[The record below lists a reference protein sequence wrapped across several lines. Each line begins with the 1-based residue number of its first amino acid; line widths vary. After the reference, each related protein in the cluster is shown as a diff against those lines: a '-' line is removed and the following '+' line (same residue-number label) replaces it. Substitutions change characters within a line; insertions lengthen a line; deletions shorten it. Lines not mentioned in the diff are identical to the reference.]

1 MKNFKNYLSTL
12 VVIALLFTS
21 CSKDEVGTPI
31 DDTNSESVVLTFGA
45 VLNDL
50 ANRSTNKAHF
60 DQVPTCSDA
69 DPAFAIIGFS
79 VDGEEN
85 PDVTVAILS
94 DSNGYFT
101 AYSEAL
107 KILVPSGES
116 VTITLNSFIVYDGDP
131 SISGSEIIWIAP
143 IEDEEGEFDG
153 YVENPLPFDFELEAG
168 TKPYIDIEVLCF
180 DRRMVNEY
188 GYVFFDITDKEL
200 IELCLFG
207 NFCTPEG
214 RHYVANYSVDVWML
228 NSDGSLGTQ
237 LYDDVTRISTLVN
250 GEYAASPLCLVLPD
264 DTDVDESYYIEISIL
279 DGPNYDTTPGLVK
292 TLTITD
298 AGVRVFFN
306 DEVTSEYA
314 HFFVDCDEDDIFDEP
329 SDDSDQYTGC
339 LRGFNGSNSI
349 AITSMKLQGNELSV
363 VILAAGMEA
372 NEMHPQ
378 HIHGFTDGSN
388 ATCPTLDAGADTDG
402 DGLISITEGLPFYG
416 PVQLSMEVSSG
427 VFPTASSDGTY
438 FYSRTFTL
446 TSAQLAAITPLD
458 LKTVVLHGR
467 TVNGT
472 YDASLPVTCGEL
484 EESGVIVP

>member
-1 MKNFKNYLSTL
+1 MKNFKVCVAYLA
-12 VVIALLFTS
+12 VFAMLFTS
-21 CSKDEVGTPI
+21 CSKDEP
-31 DDTNSESVVLTFGA
+31 SVVDPDGSNSVALTFGA

-50 ANRSTNKAHF
+50 ANRSMNKAHF
-60 DQVPTCSDA
+60 DQVPDCSDA
-69 DPAFAIIGFS
+69 APAFAIIGLS
-79 VDGEEN
+79 VDGDEK

-107 KILVPSGES
+107 KILIPSGES
-116 VTITLNSFIVYDGDP
+116 VTITVNSFIIYDGDP
-131 SISGSEIIWIAP
+131 SLPGSEIIWIAP
-143 IEDEEGEFDG
+143 IENEEGEFDG
-153 YVENPLPFDFELEAG
+153 YVDNPLPFDFELAAG

-207 NFCTPEG
+207 NFCPPEG
-214 RHYVANYSVDVWML
+214 RHFVANYSVDVWL
-228 NSDGSLGTQ
+228 RNSDGSLGTQ
-237 LYDDVTRISTLVN
+237 LYDDATRISTLVN

-264 DTDVDESYYIEISIL
+264 DPDVDESYYIEISIL
-279 DGPNYDTTPGLVK
+279 DGPNYDTTPRIVK
-292 TLTITD
+292 TLTISD
-298 AGVRVFFN
+298 VGVRAFFN

-329 SDDSDQYTGC
+329 GDDSDQYTAC

-363 VILAAGMEA
+363 IILAAEMEA
-372 NEMHPQ
+372 NKMHPQ
-378 HIHGFTDGSN
+378 HIHGFADDSN
-388 ATCPTLDAGADTDG
+388 AICPTLVADTDS
-402 DGLISITEGLPFYG
+402 DGLISLTEGLPFYG
-416 PVQLSMEVSSG
+416 PVQLSLEVSPG
-427 VFPTASSDGTY
+427 VFPTASVDGTY
-438 FYSRTFTL
+438 IYSRTFTL

-458 LKTVVLHGR
+458 MKAVVLHGK
-467 TVNGT
+467 TVGST
-472 YDASLPVTCGEL
+472 YMATLPVTCGEL

>member
-1 MKNFKNYLSTL
+1 MKNFKVYIAYLA
-12 VVIALLFTS
+12 IFAMIFTS
-21 CSKDEVGTPI
+21 CSKDENSVV
-31 DDTNSESVVLTFGA
+31 DLDESNSEAVELTFGA

-50 ANRSTNKAHF
+50 ANRSMNKAHF
-60 DQVPTCSDA
+60 DDVPTCSDA
-69 DPAFAIIGFS
+69 DPAFAIIGIS
-79 VDGEEN
+79 VDGVVK

-107 KILVPSGES
+107 KILIPSGES

-131 SISGSEIIWIAP
+131 SLPGSEIIWIAP
-143 IEDEEGEFDG
+143 IENEAGEFDG
-153 YVENPLPFDFELEAG
+153 YVDNPLPFDFELEAG
-168 TKPYIDIEVLCF
+168 SKPYIDVEVLCF

-188 GYVFFDITDKEL
+188 GYVFFDISDKEL

-214 RHYVANYSVDVWML
+214 RHYVANYSVDVWL
-228 NSDGSLGTQ
+228 RNSDGSLGTQ

-264 DTDVDESYYIEISIL
+264 DTDLDESYYVEISIL
-279 DGPNYDTTPGLVK
+279 DGPNYNTTPRLVK

-298 AGVRVFFN
+298 AGVRAFFN

-314 HFFVDCDEDDIFDEP
+314 HFFVGCDIDDIFDEP
-329 SDDSDQYTGC
+329 GDASDQYTAC

-363 VILAAGMEA
+363 IILAAGMEA
-372 NEMHPQ
+372 NKVHPQ
-378 HIHGFTDGSN
+378 HIHGFADDSN
-388 ATCPTLDAGADTDG
+388 ATCPTMAADTDSN
-402 DGLISITEGLPFYG
+402 GLVSLTEGLPFYG
-416 PVQLSMEVSSG
+416 PVQLSLEVSPG
-427 VFPTASSDGTY
+427 VFPTASVDGSY

-458 LKTVVLHGR
+458 KKAVVLHGR

-472 YDASLPVTCGEL
+472 YEITLPVSCGEL